1 MTPAQTADGPFFQ
14 RRYHDFVL
22 RSLTFGPDV
31 EIGLE
36 SPAGRAVTLRLED
49 VVAFRATELRET
61 NIVVAVSFEPLSAL
75 TPDAFMATL
84 SRFGGGDEVWL
95 RGWFSKQ
102 QDYGLLSI
110 EPALG
115 LSAVAVCR
123 RVTERSD

>member
-1 MTPAQTADGPFFQ
+1 M
-14 RRYHDFVL
+14 
-22 RSLTFGPDV
+22 

-61 NIVVAVSFEPLSAL
+61 NIVVAVTFEPLSAL
-75 TPDAFMATL
+75 IPDAFMATL
-84 SRFGGGDEVWL
+84 SRFGSGDEAWL

-102 QDYGLLSI
+102 QDHGLLSI
-110 EPALG
+110 DPALG